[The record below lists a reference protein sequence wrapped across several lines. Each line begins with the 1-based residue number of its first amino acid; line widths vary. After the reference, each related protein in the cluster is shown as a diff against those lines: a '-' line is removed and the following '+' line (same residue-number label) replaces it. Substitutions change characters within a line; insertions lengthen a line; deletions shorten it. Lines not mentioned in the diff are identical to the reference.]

1 MIQTKLTKTSL
12 EAWVALFSK
21 CGNCVSNLQWL
32 GLKKAK
38 IRSMLFDFGAFWSR
52 EDFGNVFLLMPK
64 AFQYSSQCFNN
75 ATSSVDFEVPFSR
88 GSDRIHQKLT
98 NFPVVDLHVQ
108 LFFHFQSNIETK
120 TTKASWKFRKEVNLW
135 LTSSF
140 TQNCSYY
147 RLIINI

>member
-1 MIQTKLTKTSL
+1 MIQTILTKTFL

-21 CGNCVSNLQWL
+21 CGNCISNLQ
-32 GLKKAK
+32 GFGFKKAK
-38 IRSMLFDFGAFWSR
+38 IRSMLFDFGAFWSG

-88 GSDRIHQKLT
+88 ASDRIHQKLKT
-98 NFPVVDLHVQ
+98 FPVVHLYVQ
-108 LFFHFQSNIETK
+108 LFFRFQSNIETK
-120 TTKASWKFRKEVNLW
+120 ITKASWKFRKEVNLL

-140 TQNCSYY
+140 TQNCSYF
-147 RLIINI
+147 RLII